1 MIRLDWK
8 AGERRVISKYKNKK
22 GLTMLSLFTKRPCVT
37 SDLTIMHLERKLKRY
52 ERRTQRPNAK
62 QSDHNTRRRLA
73 VQLAEAQTYL
83 C

>member
-1 MIRLDWK
+1 
-8 AGERRVISKYKNKK
+8 
-22 GLTMLSLFTKRPCVT
+22 MLSLFTKRPCVS

-62 QSDHNTRRRLA
+62 QSDHITRDRLA

>member
-1 MIRLDWK
+1 
-8 AGERRVISKYKNKK
+8 
-22 GLTMLSLFTKRPCVT
+22 MLSLFQKRPCAS

-52 ERRTQRPNAK
+52 ERRSQRPNAT
-62 QSDHNTRRRLA
+62 QSDHNTRQRLA